1 MANTYTLISSVTAT
15 GGTSVSFTSIPQ
27 TYTDLVILVSA
38 KSTYTS
44 GGGSASFSISFNSNG
59 SNYNSRS
66 LQMYASSSIA
76 NNTDSDR
83 CHSGVVVYI
92 NSQIKSSIMIYRNT
106 YRTYNTYDQTW
117 QTCNDITPDGG
128 LDF

>member
-1 MANTYTLISSVTAT
+1 MANTYTLINSVTAT
-15 GGTSVSFTSIPQ
+15 SGTSVSFTSIPQ

-44 GGGSASFSISFNSNG
+44 GGGSVSFSISFNSNG

-76 NNTDSDR
+76 NNTDTTQTFGGITGEWIRSM
-83 CHSGVVVYI
+83 ST
-92 NSQIKSSIMIYRNT
+92 SSFSAT
-106 YRTYNTYDQTW
+106 TST
-117 QTCNDITPDGG
+117 
-128 LDF
+128 